1 MAVVLVGAPAQERDA
16 PFLGGGADDRQLL
29 LRRGPLEPLQV
40 TRPVLRPGD
49 LFVEKRAQ
57 QRDDRTE
64 LLEPEVHALLADP
77 ARPEAHDEDARAV
90 VLGRRIV
97 NAPGRDH
104 LSPVSMAFLNLSQGS
119 VSSARGVNHT
129 KSNGRASSKTAP

>member
-1 MAVVLVGAPAQERDA
+1 MAAVLVGAPAQERDA
-16 PFLGGGADDRQLL
+16 SLRGGGADDRERFLG
-29 LRRGPLEPLQV
+29 LRPLEPLQV
-40 TRPVLRPGD
+40 ARSVLGPGD
-49 LFVEKRAQ
+49 LLVEERAQ
-57 QRDDRTE
+57 QRDDGAE
-64 LLEPEVHALLADP
+64 LLEPYIHAVLADP

-97 NAPGRDH
+97 DAPGRDH

-129 KSNGRASSKTAP
+129 KSNGRASSKTAQ